1 MSGMTG
7 APPRS
12 ICARARVRTS
22 PSEILE
28 RPNCGHRARGPILV
42 EAVATTPS
50 SAPGATPGWR
60 ERVGAC
66 VRPAAAAIAFTMAV
80 AHYPP
85 ELPSWQDACRQLQ
98 HIVTALLAVW
108 MCLYGKSKRGYK
120 HIRTGVGPV
129 LTYFSQATRSLRPH
143 GLLTATTNGPKTSQS
158 VCWHCNEAGRARY

>member
-1 MSGMTG
+1 MARPRRGSPVREMSG

-12 ICARARVRTS
+12 ICARARMRTS

-50 SAPGATPGWR
+50 TAPGATPGWR
-60 ERVGAC
+60 ERVGMC
-66 VRPAAAAIAFTMAV
+66 LRPAAAAIAFAMAV

-98 HIVTALLAVW
+98 HSVPALLAVW
-108 MCLYGKSKRGYK
+108 MCIHPNPNG
-120 HIRTGVGPV
+120 
-129 LTYFSQATRSLRPH
+129 ATS
-143 GLLTATTNGPKTSQS
+143 TSRQGS
-158 VCWHCNEAGRARY
+158 GRC